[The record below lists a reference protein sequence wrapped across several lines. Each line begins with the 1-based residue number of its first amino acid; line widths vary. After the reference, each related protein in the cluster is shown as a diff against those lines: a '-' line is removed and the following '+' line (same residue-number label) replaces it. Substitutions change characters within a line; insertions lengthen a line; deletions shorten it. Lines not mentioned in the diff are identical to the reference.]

1 MSARSR
7 PRPRPASAMR
17 DRRNQVTVALV
28 AFLLGLLVVVQLRT
42 QNGGSALAGMS
53 AQALTTLV
61 GGQNAENDRLRSEIH
76 LLEQQLAELQSDRSV
91 GASSVEQ
98 IQDDLAR
105 IRAWSGLDPIA
116 GQGITIVVD
125 GAIDATSVDDL
136 LNELRNAG
144 AEAIAI
150 EDIRVV
156 PRTTVTGVPGS
167 LDVDG
172 FLLRSPFHIRAIGK
186 PETLVGS
193 LTRSG
198 GIIAQLAATN
208 PSVTIDVQPT
218 TQRMIL
224 PASRQKLVPDHGHP
238 FV

>member
-1 MSARSR
+1 VTARSQAR
-7 PRPRPASAMR
+7 RQPATAMR
-17 DRRNQVTVALV
+17 ERRNQVTVAIV
-28 AFLLGLLVVVQLRT
+28 AFVLGLLVVVQLKT
-42 QNGGSALAGMS
+42 QTGGSALAGMS

-61 GGQNAENDRLRSEIH
+61 GGLNAENDRLRAEIH
-76 LLEQQLAELQSDRSV
+76 VLEGQLDELRSDRSV
-91 GASSVEQ
+91 GASSLEQ

-105 IRAWSGLDPIA
+105 IRAWAGLDPIA
-116 GQGITIVVD
+116 GLGVSITVD
-125 GAIDATSVDDL
+125 GGVDAASIDDL
-136 LNELRNAG
+136 INELRNAG

-156 PRTTVTGVPGS
+156 PRTTVSGVPGS

-172 FLLRSPFHIRAIGK
+172 FLLRSPIHIRAIGK

-198 GIIAQLAATN
+198 GIIAQLAATD
-208 PSVTIDVQPT
+208 PAVTIDVQPT
-218 TQRMIL
+218 TQRMTL